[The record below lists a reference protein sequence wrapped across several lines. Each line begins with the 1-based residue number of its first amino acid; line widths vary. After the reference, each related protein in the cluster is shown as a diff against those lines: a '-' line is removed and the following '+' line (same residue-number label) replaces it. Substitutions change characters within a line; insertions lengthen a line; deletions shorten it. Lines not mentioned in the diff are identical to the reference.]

1 MILLSEDRRKK
12 GNKKHE
18 KHRKKSIAGTIKG
31 NVADIRDELAIIL
44 TELNKT
50 PAGISLVLDA
60 LEQSQDPEWQD
71 FYDSEIRAFPDPNR
85 RNKA

>member
-1 MILLSEDRRKK
+1 MIYINLSKTSRK
-12 GNKKHE
+12 
-18 KHRKKSIAGTIKG
+18 RGTLRIKG
-31 NVADIRDELAIIL
+31 NRAAIRDELAVIL

-60 LEQSQDPEWQD
+60 LEQSDDPEWQD
-71 FYDSEIRAFPDPNR
+71 FYDSEIRAYPDSNR

>member
-1 MILLSEDRRKK
+1 MIYINLSKTSRKR
-12 GNKKHE
+12 GAL
-18 KHRKKSIAGTIKG
+18 RIKG
-31 NVADIRDELAIIL
+31 NGADIRDELAVIL

-60 LEQSQDPEWQD
+60 LEQSEDPEWQD

>member
-1 MILLSEDRRKK
+1 MIYINLSKRGALR
-12 GNKKHE
+12 
-18 KHRKKSIAGTIKG
+18 IKG
-31 NVADIRDELAIIL
+31 NGVKIRDELAVIL

-71 FYDSEIRAFPDPNR
+71 FYDSEIRQFLVPNR

>member
-1 MILLSEDRRKK
+1 MIYINLSKTSRKR
-12 GNKKHE
+12 GAI
-18 KHRKKSIAGTIKG
+18 RIKG
-31 NVADIRDELAIIL
+31 NGAEIRDELAVIL

-60 LEQSQDPEWQD
+60 LEQSDDPEWQD
-71 FYDSEIRAFPDPNR
+71 FYDSEIRPFPDPNR

>member
-1 MILLSEDRRKK
+1 MIYINLSKRGALR
-12 GNKKHE
+12 
-18 KHRKKSIAGTIKG
+18 IKG
-31 NVADIRDELAIIL
+31 NGADIRDELAIIL

-60 LEQSQDPEWQD
+60 LEKSQDPEWQD
-71 FYDSEIRAFPDPNR
+71 FYYSEIRAVPDPNR

>member
-1 MILLSEDRRKK
+1 MIYINLSKTSRKR
-12 GNKKHE
+12 GAL
-18 KHRKKSIAGTIKG
+18 RIKG
-31 NVADIRDELAIIL
+31 NGAKIRDELAVIL

-50 PAGISLVLDA
+50 SAGISLVLDA